1 MVSGLAFLAMAG
13 TNFDVSGELSGQTS
27 RITGGPAPGPE
38 GARKIAKAISYTL
51 VWLAAG
57 LFALGLIAALRP
69 RFRGFTSKKR
79 VLRERFFTSE
89 SELKRRHRQYSY
101 DDEA

>member
-13 TNFDVSGELSGQTS
+13 TNFAVSSELAGQPS

-38 GARKIAKAISYTL
+38 GARKIPRALGYT
-51 VWLAAG
+51 VIWFAAFC
-57 LFALGLIAALRP
+57 FALGLIAALRP

-89 SELKRRHRQYSY
+89 RELQRRHRQYSY
-101 DDEA
+101 DEEA